1 MSKKRLMSLLGQL
14 LMLASFV
21 LIIRKVIQY
30 DIDFTFLSSPWVY
43 AGLLGAS
50 LFFGFSIFLTSFIFR
65 WLIYIL
71 SGAPVSL
78 KLAVPIYC
86 GSNLYK
92 YLPGN
97 FMHFVGRNRLAVEV
111 KELNHAH
118 VALATIMD
126 NIFLCLSALIIA
138 VACTYNYLIE
148 YIKMTRVPPY
158 AFAAAGAA
166 AAVLCV
172 LAVIF
177 RRHLRKLIHKG
188 LSILKKFNYKAM
200 IRLLG
205 VTALRLLA
213 LSATYLAV
221 LALLGQPFG
230 PDLIIKITGIFVIS
244 WVIGF
249 LVPGAPGGL
258 GVREAILIMFLG
270 KTLNQEILTVSAIV
284 HRVVCILGDLAAYG
298 MALVYTKVSRDT
310 LQAEGTGKYG

>member
-1 MSKKRLMSLLGQL
+1 LLGQL

-30 DIDFTFLSSPWVY
+30 DIDFSFLSSPWVY

-50 LFFGFSIFLTSFIFR
+50 LCFGCSIFLTSFNFR
-65 WLIYIL
+65 WLLYIL
-71 SGAPVSL
+71 SGALVSL

-118 VALATIMD
+118 VALATIID

-138 VACTYNYLIE
+138 AACTYNYLIE
-148 YIKMTRVPPY
+148 YIKMARIPPY

-166 AAVLCV
+166 VAILCV
-172 LAVIF
+172 SAVIF
-177 RRHLRKLIHKG
+177 RRHLRKLIHKS
-188 LSILKKFNYKAM
+188 LSILTKFNYKAM

-213 LSATYLAV
+213 LAATYLAV
-221 LALLGQPFG
+221 LVLLGQPLSLN
-230 PDLIIKITGIFVIS
+230 LIIKIIGIFVLS

-270 KTLNQEILTVSAIV
+270 NTLNQEILTVSAIV

-298 MALVYTKVSRDT
+298 MALIYAKVYKD
-310 LQAEGTGKYG
+310 QIQMKGAD

>member
-1 MSKKRLMSLLGQL
+1 MNKKRLTSLFGQL
-14 LMLASFV
+14 LMLASLV

-30 DIDFTFLSSPWVY
+30 DIDFSFLSSLWVY
-43 AGLLGAS
+43 ACLLGAS
-50 LFFGFSIFLTSFIFR
+50 LCFGCSIFLTSFNFR
-65 WLIYIL
+65 WLLYIL
-71 SGAPVSL
+71 SGALVSL

-111 KELNHAH
+111 RELNHAH
-118 VALATIMD
+118 VALATIID
-126 NIFLCLSALIIA
+126 NIFLSLSALILA
-138 VACTYNYLIE
+138 AACAYSYLIE
-148 YIKMTRVPPY
+148 YIKMAHIPPY
-158 AFAAAGAA
+158 ALTAAGTA

-172 LAVIF
+172 IAAIF
-177 RRHLRKLIHKG
+177 RRRLRKLVHKG
-188 LSILKKFNYKAM
+188 LNILTGFNFLAM

-205 VTALRLLA
+205 VTALRLLV

-221 LALLGQPFG
+221 LASLGQSLG
-230 PDLIIKITGIFVIS
+230 SDLIIKIIGIFVIS

-258 GVREAILIMFLG
+258 GIREAVLITFLG
-270 KTLNQEILTVSAIV
+270 NTLNREILTVSAIV

-298 MALVYTKVSRDT
+298 MALIYAKANKNEV
-310 LQAEGTGKYG
+310 

>member
-1 MSKKRLMSLLGQL
+1 MSLLGQL

-21 LIIRKVIQY
+21 LIIMKVIQY
-30 DIDFTFLSSPWVY
+30 DIDFSFLSSLWVY

-50 LFFGFSIFLTSFIFR
+50 LCFGCSIFLTSFNFR
-65 WLIYIL
+65 WLLYVL
-71 SGAPVSL
+71 SGALVSL

-118 VALATIMD
+118 VALATIID

-138 VACTYNYLIE
+138 AVCTYNYLAE
-148 YIKMTRVPPY
+148 YIKMASIPPY
-158 AFAAAGAA
+158 VFAAAGAVIA
-166 AAVLCV
+166 ILCV
-172 LAVIF
+172 LAVVF
-177 RRHLRKLIHKG
+177 QRRLRKLIRKG
-188 LSILKKFNYKAM
+188 LSILTRFSYRAM

-205 VTALRLLA
+205 VTALRLLV
-213 LSATYLAV
+213 LSATYLTV
-221 LALLGQPFG
+221 LALLGPPLG
-230 PDLIIKITGIFVIS
+230 LDLIIKIIGIFVIS

-249 LVPGAPGGL
+249 LIPGAPGGL

-270 KTLNQEILTVSAIV
+270 NTLNREILTVSAIV

-298 MALVYTKVSRDT
+298 MALIYAQVNKDK
-310 LQAEGTGKYG
+310 LQVKGAGKHG